1 MTEPTAKPTVT
12 LNDSQGATMP
22 TNHTDDVNKKSV
34 NQKDVK
40 SKVKNSQRTVKN
52 KQKGQV
58 TAALDKA
65 ALLALFT
72 LPNAEHNSDELSGE
86 NLAAEKSASKQ
97 LPLEQAGIN
106 SDNEIP
112 ANQISTNQL
121 PAHQTLSTANTETN
135 VAAQRVALY
144 HAQHERTRQL
154 YMASAATRPTY
165 LVQTLKTQFAEYQQY
180 LLAQQLDKRGL
191 MDTDGLERLWQQ
203 LHVVDDIIED
213 IVRHMPAQQPAGW
226 QLTTQDGHNP
236 LRFATIGK
244 LKHGKPIL
252 DQGSLNSYVLGHFGV
267 SSFTYDRG
275 YYIGHVVGYLFSCY
289 FCAHLSISYG
299 VTALGPQFVSDYE
312 YASLETPHMVRLLQG
327 LDGYCKKRIYQLAVI
342 CARLSVFA
350 SDKRIERMLIAE
362 VNDFD
367 KKLQQQHLDV
377 LLLQGLMPDS
387 SDSTPLF

>member
-1 MTEPTAKPTVT
+1 MTEPTAK
-12 LNDSQGATMP
+12 LSAGSNSRQDATA
-22 TNHTDDVNKKSV
+22 TAKKESNVNKNTAIDHSHVGKTAP
-34 NQKDVK
+34 KDTIVA
-40 SKVKNSQRTVKN
+40 TP
-52 KQKGQV
+52 
-58 TAALDKA
+58 DKA
-65 ALLALFT
+65 ALLTMFT
-72 LPNAEHNSDELSGE
+72 LSDANETATE
-86 NLAAEKSASKQ
+86 AIAAES
-97 LPLEQAGIN
+97 
-106 SDNEIP
+106 SD
-112 ANQISTNQL
+112 
-121 PAHQTLSTANTETN
+121 TLTATAKTAAQESSI
-135 VAAQRVALY
+135 AAQRVALY
-144 HAQHERTRQL
+144 HTQHERTRLL
-154 YMASAATRPTY
+154 YMASANTRPTY
-165 LVQTLKTQFAEYQQY
+165 LVQTLKLQFAEYQQY

-191 MDTDGLERLWQQ
+191 MDVDTLERLWHQ
-203 LHVVDDIIED
+203 LHVVDDVIAD

-226 QLTTQDGHNP
+226 QLTTQDGRNP
-236 LRFATIGK
+236 LCFATVGK
-244 LKHGKPIL
+244 LKHGKPIR

-289 FCAHLSISYG
+289 YCAHLSISYG
-299 VTALGPQFVSDYE
+299 VTALGQQVVADYD

-387 SDSTPLF
+387 NDSTPLF

>member
-1 MTEPTAKPTVT
+1 MTEPTAKP
-12 LNDSQGATMP
+12 S
-22 TNHTDDVNKKSV
+22 
-34 NQKDVK
+34 VK
-40 SKVKNSQRTVKN
+40 SSNFPDASQDIAASAHNSSKATGKVKAKN
-52 KQKGQV
+52 KQSNSNIQQEDNKQADGSTV
-58 TAALDKA
+58 LDKA
-65 ALLALFT
+65 ALLALFI
-72 LPNAEHNSDELSGE
+72 LPNVDDSLAETDSVNI
-86 NLAAEKSASKQ
+86 NSASHTLKN
-97 LPLEQAGIN
+97 LSLN
-106 SDNEIP
+106 DSD
-112 ANQISTNQL
+112 S
-121 PAHQTLSTANTETN
+121 S

-144 HAQHERTRQL
+144 QTQHSRTQQL
-154 YMASAATRPTY
+154 YLASAATRPTY

-191 MDTDGLERLWQQ
+191 TDTDNIERLWQQ

-213 IVRHMPAQQPAGW
+213 IVRHMPVQQPAGW
-226 QLTTQDGHNP
+226 QLTTQDGYNP
-236 LRFATIGK
+236 LCLATIGK
-244 LKHGKPIL
+244 LKHHKPVF
-252 DQGSLNSYVLGHFGV
+252 DQGSLNSYVLSHFGV

-289 FCAHLSISYG
+289 FFAHLSISYG
-299 VTALGPQFVSDYE
+299 VTALGQDVVSDYD

-387 SDSTPLF
+387 NDSTPLF

>member
-1 MTEPTAKPTVT
+1 MTEPTAKPRA
-12 LNDSQGATMP
+12 GA
-22 TNHTDDVNKKSV
+22 
-34 NQKDVK
+34 
-40 SKVKNSQRTVKN
+40 NSQQGSAVSAKKQSDMNPSNVKRGL
-52 KQKGQV
+52 K
-58 TAALDKA
+58 DKA
-65 ALLALFT
+65 GTTPDKAMLLALFT
-72 LPNAEHNSDELSGE
+72 LPDIEEADLEETVVKAAVDELSNTHSVMQQPATSE
-86 NLAAEKSASKQ
+86 MNIAE
-97 LPLEQAGIN
+97 
-106 SDNEIP
+106 
-112 ANQISTNQL
+112 
-121 PAHQTLSTANTETN
+121 
-135 VAAQRVALY
+135 QRVALY
-144 HAQHERTRQL
+144 RTQHERTRLL
-154 YMASAATRPTY
+154 YMASTATRPTY
-165 LVQTLKTQFAEYQQY
+165 LVQTLKSQFAEHQQY

-203 LHVVDDIIED
+203 LHVVDDIIAD

-226 QLTTQDGHNP
+226 QLTTQDGRNP
-236 LRFATIGK
+236 LCFATVGK
-244 LKHGKPIL
+244 LKNSKPIR

-299 VTALGPQFVSDYE
+299 VTALGPQVIADYD
-312 YASLETPHMVRLLQG
+312 YASLETPYMVRLLQG

>member
-12 LNDSQGATMP
+12 LNDCQGATMP

-40 SKVKNSQRTVKN
+40 SKVKNNQRTVKN

-72 LPNAEHNSDELSGE
+72 LPNAEHNSDELSVD
-86 NLAAEKSASKQ
+86 NLAAEKLATKQ

-121 PAHQTLSTANTETN
+121 AAHQTLSTANTETN

-299 VTALGPQFVSDYE
+299 VTALGPQVVSDYE

>member
-1 MTEPTAKPTVT
+1 MTEPTAKP
-12 LNDSQGATMP
+12 SAQP
-22 TNHTDDVNKKSV
+22 
-34 NQKDVK
+34 
-40 SKVKNSQRTVKN
+40 NSQQGSAASMKKQSKIDESSAKSNARDSACLVVSGQKN
-52 KQKGQV
+52 KV
-58 TAALDKA
+58 DETLDKA
-65 ALLALFT
+65 SLLALFT
-72 LPNAEHNSDELSGE
+72 LPHSEDTAVDEMTV
-86 NLAAEKSASKQ
+86 
-97 LPLEQAGIN
+97 AGIAVKAGTDT
-106 SDNEIP
+106 SSAEATDSSI
-112 ANQISTNQL
+112 A
-121 PAHQTLSTANTETN
+121 TAVSETSI
-135 VAAQRVALY
+135 AEQRVALY
-144 HAQHERTRQL
+144 HNQHERTRLL
-154 YMASAATRPTY
+154 YVASATTRPTY
-165 LVQTLKTQFAEYQQY
+165 LVQTLKKQFAEYQQY

-203 LHVVDDIIED
+203 LHVVDDIIAD

-226 QLTTQDGHNP
+226 QLTTQDGQNP
-236 LRFATIGK
+236 LCFATVGK
-244 LKHGKPIL
+244 LKNGKPIR

-275 YYIGHVVGYLFSCY
+275 YYIGHVIGYLFSCY

-299 VTALGPQFVSDYE
+299 VTALGQQVVTDYD
-312 YASLETPHMVRLLQG
+312 YASLETPYMVRLLQG

-387 SDSTPLF
+387 NDSTPLF

>member
-1 MTEPTAKPTVT
+1 MTEPTAKPSAQADSHQGSAVSAKKSS
-12 LNDSQGATMP
+12 NSDKNNAKVKAKDSQYLIE
-22 TNHTDDVNKKSV
+22 NL
-34 NQKDVK
+34 
-40 SKVKNSQRTVKN
+40 SKNPVAETPN
-52 KQKGQV
+52 
-58 TAALDKA
+58 KA

-72 LPNAEHNSDELSGE
+72 LSNFEETVAKETKGEPDTSSATSTENSIAE
-86 NLAAEKSASKQ
+86 
-97 LPLEQAGIN
+97 
-106 SDNEIP
+106 
-112 ANQISTNQL
+112 
-121 PAHQTLSTANTETN
+121 
-135 VAAQRVALY
+135 QRVALY
-144 HAQHERTRQL
+144 RAQHERTRLL
-154 YMASAATRPTY
+154 YMASATARPTY
-165 LVQTLKTQFAEYQQY
+165 LVQTLKSQFAEHQQY

-226 QLTTQDGHNP
+226 QLTTQDGRNP
-236 LRFATIGK
+236 LCFATVGK
-244 LKHGKPIL
+244 LKNGKPIQ

-299 VTALGPQFVSDYE
+299 VTALGQQVVADYE
-312 YASLETPHMVRLLQG
+312 YASLETPYMVRLLQG

-377 LLLQGLMPDS
+377 LLLNGLMPES
-387 SDSTPLF
+387 NDSTPLF

>member
-1 MTEPTAKPTVT
+1 MTEPTAKPSTEA
-12 LNDSQGATMP
+12 NSHQGTTATAKKENNIDKDNARDNLHIGKTAQ
-22 TNHTDDVNKKSV
+22 TNCATE
-34 NQKDVK
+34 QP
-40 SKVKNSQRTVKN
+40 
-52 KQKGQV
+52 
-58 TAALDKA
+58 DKA
-65 ALLALFT
+65 ALLTLFT
-72 LPNAEHNSDELSGE
+72 LQDSKVTDSDTVDTEWSNSHKSTVQP
-86 NLAAEKSASKQ
+86 AA
-97 LPLEQAGIN
+97 
-106 SDNEIP
+106 NE
-112 ANQISTNQL
+112 S
-121 PAHQTLSTANTETN
+121 N

-144 HAQHERTRQL
+144 HAQHERTRLL
-154 YMASAATRPTY
+154 YMASANTRPTY
-165 LVQTLKTQFAEYQQY
+165 LVQTLKLQFAEYQQY

-191 MDTDGLERLWQQ
+191 MDTDTLERLWQQ
-203 LHVVDDIIED
+203 LHVVDDIIAD

-226 QLTTQDGHNP
+226 QLTTQDGRNP
-236 LRFATIGK
+236 LCFATVGK
-244 LKHGKPIL
+244 LKNGKPIR

-299 VTALGPQFVSDYE
+299 VTALGQQVVADYD

-327 LDGYCKKRIYQLAVI
+327 LDSYCKKRIYQLAVI

-387 SDSTPLF
+387 NDSTPLL

>member
-1 MTEPTAKPTVT
+1 MTEPTAKPTIT
-12 LNDSQGATMP
+12 LNNTKGATASVI
-22 TNHTDDVNKKSV
+22 HKDSV
-34 NQKDVK
+34 NEKGVHQKDVK
-40 SKVKNSQRTVKN
+40 VKARNSQRAVKN
-52 KQKGQV
+52 KQKGQI
-58 TAALDKA
+58 TAALDKG

-72 LPNAEHNSDELSGE
+72 LPNAESNFELS
-86 NLAAEKSASKQ
+86 AEQSH
-97 LPLEQAGIN
+97 LN
-106 SDNEIP
+106 TT
-112 ANQISTNQL
+112 NQISANHIPVNQT
-121 PAHQTLSTANTETN
+121 QNTATSDTN
-135 VAAQRVALY
+135 VAAQLVALY
-144 HAQHERTRQL
+144 RAQHERTRQL

-236 LRFATIGK
+236 LRFATVGK
-244 LKHGKPIL
+244 LKHHKPIL

-267 SSFTYDRG
+267 SSFTYDRA

-299 VTALGPQFVSDYE
+299 VTALGPQVVSDYE

>member
-1 MTEPTAKPTVT
+1 MTEPTAKPRAGA
-12 LNDSQGATMP
+12 NSQQGSAVSAKKQSNMNPSNVKHGQKDKAGAT
-22 TNHTDDVNKKSV
+22 
-34 NQKDVK
+34 
-40 SKVKNSQRTVKN
+40 
-52 KQKGQV
+52 
-58 TAALDKA
+58 LDKA
-65 ALLALFT
+65 MLLALFT
-72 LPNAEHNSDELSGE
+72 LPDIEEAVVKKVVKVAADELSNTHSVMQQPATSE
-86 NLAAEKSASKQ
+86 MNIAE
-97 LPLEQAGIN
+97 
-106 SDNEIP
+106 
-112 ANQISTNQL
+112 
-121 PAHQTLSTANTETN
+121 
-135 VAAQRVALY
+135 QRVALY
-144 HAQHERTRQL
+144 RTQHERTRLL

-165 LVQTLKTQFAEYQQY
+165 LVQTLKSQFAEHQQY

-203 LHVVDDIIED
+203 LHVVDDIIAD

-226 QLTTQDGHNP
+226 QLTTQDGRNP
-236 LRFATIGK
+236 LCFATVGK
-244 LKHGKPIL
+244 LKNSKPIR

-299 VTALGPQFVSDYE
+299 VTALGSQVIADYD
-312 YASLETPHMVRLLQG
+312 YASLETPYMVRLLQG

>member
-1 MTEPTAKPTVT
+1 MTEPTAKP
-12 LNDSQGATMP
+12 S
-22 TNHTDDVNKKSV
+22 
-34 NQKDVK
+34 VK
-40 SKVKNSQRTVKN
+40 SSNSQNIPQDTSASAHNSSKVNAEN
-52 KQKGQV
+52 KQSNSTIEQENNTQTSVV
-58 TAALDKA
+58 TALDKA
-65 ALLALFT
+65 ALLALFI
-72 LPNAEHNSDELSGE
+72 LPNNDDSFSETNSV
-86 NLAAEKSASKQ
+86 N
-97 LPLEQAGIN
+97 IN
-106 SDNEIP
+106 T
-112 ANQISTNQL
+112 ANQIITNQI
-121 PAHQTLSTANTETN
+121 PTTADSESS
-135 VAAQRVALY
+135 VATQRLALY
-144 HAQHERTRQL
+144 QAQHARTQQL
-154 YMASAATRPTY
+154 YLASAATRPTY

-191 MDTDGLERLWQQ
+191 IDTDVIERLWQQ

-226 QLTTQDGHNP
+226 QLTTQDGSNP
-236 LRFATIGK
+236 LCLATIGK
-244 LKHGKPIL
+244 LKHHKPIF
-252 DQGSLNSYVLGHFGV
+252 DQGSLCNYVLGHFGV

-289 FCAHLSISYG
+289 FFAHLSISYG
-299 VTALGPQFVSDYE
+299 VTALGQQVVSDYD

-387 SDSTPLF
+387 NDSTPLF

>member
-1 MTEPTAKPTVT
+1 MTEPTAKPRAGAK
-12 LNDSQGATMP
+12 SQSGSAVSAKKP
-22 TNHTDDVNKKSV
+22 SNIHSNNVKRSLKDKTDVP
-34 NQKDVK
+34 
-40 SKVKNSQRTVKN
+40 
-52 KQKGQV
+52 
-58 TAALDKA
+58 LDKA
-65 ALLALFT
+65 MLLALFT
-72 LPNAEHNSDELSGE
+72 LPDLEEAVAKEPIIEAATDELSVSHSAVQQSTTSE
-86 NLAAEKSASKQ
+86 INIAE
-97 LPLEQAGIN
+97 
-106 SDNEIP
+106 
-112 ANQISTNQL
+112 
-121 PAHQTLSTANTETN
+121 
-135 VAAQRVALY
+135 QRVALY
-144 HAQHERTRQL
+144 RTQYERTRLL

-165 LVQTLKTQFAEYQQY
+165 LVQTLKSQFAEHQQY

-203 LHVVDDIIED
+203 LHVVDDLIED
-213 IVRHMPAQQPAGW
+213 IVRHLPAQQPAGG

-236 LRFATIGK
+236 LCFATVGK
-244 LKHGKPIL
+244 LKHNKPIR

-275 YYIGHVVGYLFSCY
+275 YYIGHVIGYLFSCY
-289 FCAHLSISYG
+289 FCAHLSITYG
-299 VTALGPQFVSDYE
+299 VTALAQDVVSDYD
-312 YASLETPHMVRLLQG
+312 YATLETPHMVRLLQG

>member
-22 TNHTDDVNKKSV
+22 TNHTDDVNQKSV

-144 HAQHERTRQL
+144 RAQHERTRQL

-299 VTALGPQFVSDYE
+299 VTALGPQVVSDYE

>member
-1 MTEPTAKPTVT
+1 MTEPTVKPRAGANSQQGSAVSAKKQSNMNPSNVKHGQK
-12 LNDSQGATMP
+12 DKAGATP
-22 TNHTDDVNKKSV
+22 
-34 NQKDVK
+34 
-40 SKVKNSQRTVKN
+40 
-52 KQKGQV
+52 
-58 TAALDKA
+58 DKA
-65 ALLALFT
+65 MLLALFT
-72 LPNAEHNSDELSGE
+72 LPDIEEAVVKEVVKVAADELSNTHSVMQQPATSE
-86 NLAAEKSASKQ
+86 MNIAE
-97 LPLEQAGIN
+97 
-106 SDNEIP
+106 
-112 ANQISTNQL
+112 
-121 PAHQTLSTANTETN
+121 
-135 VAAQRVALY
+135 QRVALY
-144 HAQHERTRQL
+144 RTQHERTRLL

-165 LVQTLKTQFAEYQQY
+165 LVQTLKSQFAEHQQY

-203 LHVVDDIIED
+203 LHVVDDIIAD

-226 QLTTQDGHNP
+226 QLTTQDGRNP
-236 LRFATIGK
+236 LCFATVGK
-244 LKHGKPIL
+244 LKNSKPIR

-299 VTALGPQFVSDYE
+299 VTALGPQVIADYD
-312 YASLETPHMVRLLQG
+312 YASLETPYMVRLLQG

>member
-1 MTEPTAKPTVT
+1 MTEPTAKPTMT
-12 LNDSQGATMP
+12 SKSQCTTASATS
-22 TNHTDDVNKKSV
+22 TANADKKDVN
-34 NQKDVK
+34 
-40 SKVKNSQRTVKN
+40 SKVRNKQRVAKN
-52 KQKGQV
+52 KQKV
-58 TAALDKA
+58 NATPALDKA

-72 LPNAEHNSDELSGE
+72 LPDAESNSESNTESGF
-86 NLAAEKSASKQ
+86 
-97 LPLEQAGIN
+97 EQASLNALSSSESN
-106 SDNEIP
+106 S
-112 ANQISTNQL
+112 S
-121 PAHQTLSTANTETN
+121 ETN
-135 VAAQRVALY
+135 VATQRLALY
-144 HAQHERTRQL
+144 HRQHERTRQL

-236 LRFATIGK
+236 LRLPTVGK
-244 LKHGKPIL
+244 LKHGKPIA

-267 SSFTYDRG
+267 SSFTYDRA

-299 VTALGPQFVSDYE
+299 VTALAPQIVSDYE

>member
-1 MTEPTAKPTVT
+1 MTEPTAKP
-12 LNDSQGATMP
+12 S
-22 TNHTDDVNKKSV
+22 
-34 NQKDVK
+34 VK
-40 SKVKNSQRTVKN
+40 SSNFPNTSQDIFASAHKSSKATNKVNAEN
-52 KQKGQV
+52 KQSDSNIQQEKNIQTGVV
-58 TAALDKA
+58 TALKKA
-65 ALLALFT
+65 ELLALFV
-72 LPNAEHNSDELSGE
+72 LPTADDSLAQNNSL
-86 NLAAEKSASKQ
+86 N
-97 LPLEQAGIN
+97 IYT
-106 SDNEIP
+106 
-112 ANQISTNQL
+112 TNQ
-121 PAHQTLSTANTETN
+121 TLTNPSLTTADSESS
-135 VAAQRVALY
+135 VATQRVALY
-144 HAQHERTRQL
+144 EAQHERTQQL
-154 YMASAATRPTY
+154 YLASAATRPTY
-165 LVQTLKTQFAEYQQY
+165 LVQTLKTQFVEYQQY

-191 MDTDGLERLWQQ
+191 IDTDVIERLWQQ

-226 QLTTQDGHNP
+226 QLTTQDGSNP
-236 LRFATIGK
+236 LCLATIGK
-244 LKHGKPIL
+244 LKHNKPIF
-252 DQGSLNSYVLGHFGV
+252 DQGSLNSYVLSHFGV

-289 FCAHLSISYG
+289 FFAHLSISYG
-299 VTALGPQFVSDYE
+299 VTALGQDVVSDYD

-387 SDSTPLF
+387 NDSTPLF

>member
-1 MTEPTAKPTVT
+1 T
-12 LNDSQGATMP
+12 
-22 TNHTDDVNKKSV
+22 
-34 NQKDVK
+34 
-40 SKVKNSQRTVKN
+40 
-52 KQKGQV
+52 
-58 TAALDKA
+58 
-65 ALLALFT
+65 
-72 LPNAEHNSDELSGE
+72 
-86 NLAAEKSASKQ
+86 
-97 LPLEQAGIN
+97 
-106 SDNEIP
+106 
-112 ANQISTNQL
+112 
-121 PAHQTLSTANTETN
+121 
-135 VAAQRVALY
+135 QRVALY
-144 HAQHERTRQL
+144 RAQHERTQQL
-154 YMASAATRPTY
+154 YLASAAIRPTY
-165 LVQTLKTQFAEYQQY
+165 LVHTLKTQFAEYQQY

-191 MDTDGLERLWQQ
+191 MDTDAIERLWQQ

-226 QLTTQDGHNP
+226 QLTIQDGHNP
-236 LRFATIGK
+236 LCFATVGK
-244 LKHGKPIL
+244 LKHNKPIF

-289 FCAHLSISYG
+289 FCAHLSITYG
-299 VTALGPQFVSDYE
+299 VTALGQDVVSDYD

-387 SDSTPLF
+387 

>member
-1 MTEPTAKPTVT
+1 MTESTAKPRAGAK
-12 LNDSQGATMP
+12 SQQGSAMSAR
-22 TNHTDDVNKKSV
+22 KKSIK
-34 NQKDVK
+34 NPNNLKR
-40 SKVKNSQRTVKN
+40 SRNIKVI
-52 KQKGQV
+52 
-58 TAALDKA
+58 APPDKA
-65 ALLALFT
+65 MLLALFT
-72 LPNAEHNSDELSGE
+72 LPDIEEAVVEETIAKEAIVNAEANELSNTHTATQQPATSE
-86 NLAAEKSASKQ
+86 INIAE
-97 LPLEQAGIN
+97 
-106 SDNEIP
+106 
-112 ANQISTNQL
+112 
-121 PAHQTLSTANTETN
+121 
-135 VAAQRVALY
+135 QRVALY
-144 HAQHERTRQL
+144 RTQHERTRLL

-165 LVQTLKTQFAEYQQY
+165 LVQTLKSQFAEHQQY

-191 MDTDGLERLWQQ
+191 MDTDGVERLWQQ
-203 LHVVDDIIED
+203 LHVVDDIIAD

-226 QLTTQDGHNP
+226 QLTTQDGRNP
-236 LRFATIGK
+236 LCFATVGT
-244 LKHGKPIL
+244 LKNSKPIR

-299 VTALGPQFVSDYE
+299 VTALGPQVVSDYE

>member
-40 SKVKNSQRTVKN
+40 SKVKNSQQTVKN

-72 LPNAEHNSDELSGE
+72 LPNAEHNSDELSVD
-86 NLAAEKSASKQ
+86 NLAAEKPASKQ

-299 VTALGPQFVSDYE
+299 VTALGPQVVSDYE

>member
-1 MTEPTAKPTVT
+1 MTEPTAKP
-12 LNDSQGATMP
+12 S
-22 TNHTDDVNKKSV
+22 
-34 NQKDVK
+34 VK
-40 SKVKNSQRTVKN
+40 SSNFSDASQDTSASAHNSSKATSKVNAEN
-52 KQKGQV
+52 KQSDSIIEQEKNTQTDVV
-58 TAALDKA
+58 TALDKA
-65 ALLALFT
+65 ALLALFI
-72 LPNAEHNSDELSGE
+72 LPNNDDSFSETNSV
-86 NLAAEKSASKQ
+86 N
-97 LPLEQAGIN
+97 IN
-106 SDNEIP
+106 T
-112 ANQISTNQL
+112 ANQIITNQI
-121 PAHQTLSTANTETN
+121 PTTADSESS
-135 VAAQRVALY
+135 VATQRLALY
-144 HAQHERTRQL
+144 QAQHARTQQL
-154 YMASAATRPTY
+154 YLASAATRPTY

-191 MDTDGLERLWQQ
+191 IDTDVIERLWQQ

-226 QLTTQDGHNP
+226 QLTTQDGSNP
-236 LRFATIGK
+236 LCLATIGK
-244 LKHGKPIL
+244 LKHHKPIF
-252 DQGSLNSYVLGHFGV
+252 DQGSLCNYVLGHFGV

-289 FCAHLSISYG
+289 FFAHLSISYS
-299 VTALGPQFVSDYE
+299 VTALGQQVVSDYD

-350 SDKRIERMLIAE
+350 SGKRIERMLIAE

-387 SDSTPLF
+387 NDSTPLF

>member
-1 MTEPTAKPTVT
+1 MTEPNAKTSKQANDDKASTLSTENQNKMKDSTAK
-12 LNDSQGATMP
+12 D
-22 TNHTDDVNKKSV
+22 
-34 NQKDVK
+34 K
-40 SKVKNSQRTVKN
+40 SKDSLGLLEESQKECVSKMSN
-52 KQKGQV
+52 
-58 TAALDKA
+58 KA
-65 ALLALFT
+65 ALLALFV
-72 LPNAEHNSDELSGE
+72 LPDREETKPKKEPKESERNTGTDTSVDT
-86 NLAAEKSASKQ
+86 
-97 LPLEQAGIN
+97 
-106 SDNEIP
+106 
-112 ANQISTNQL
+112 STE
-121 PAHQTLSTANTETN
+121 SSI
-135 VAAQRVALY
+135 AQQRAALY
-144 HAQHERTRQL
+144 HAQYERTRLL
-154 YMASAATRPTY
+154 YVASAATRPTY
-165 LVQTLKTQFAEYQQY
+165 LVQTLKSQFAEYQQY
-180 LLAQQLDKRGL
+180 LLSQQLDKRGL

-203 LHVVDDIIED
+203 LHVVDDIIAD

-226 QLTTQDGHNP
+226 QLTTQDGRNP
-236 LRFATIGK
+236 LCFATVGK
-244 LKHGKPIL
+244 LKHGKPVR

-299 VTALGPQFVSDYE
+299 VTALGQQVVTDYD

-327 LDGYCKKRIYQLAVI
+327 LDTYCKKRIYQLAVI

-387 SDSTPLF
+387 NDSTPLF

>member
-1 MTEPTAKPTVT
+1 MTEPTAKP
-12 LNDSQGATMP
+12 
-22 TNHTDDVNKKSV
+22 SV
-34 NQKDVK
+34 KTSNPQDISASANNSGNSN
-40 SKVKNSQRTVKN
+40 SKVNAKISQDDLDGEQKNILQAESIT
-52 KQKGQV
+52 
-58 TAALDKA
+58 ALDKA
-65 ALLALFT
+65 ALLALFV
-72 LPNAEHNSDELSGE
+72 LPNADDSVVEKAESSKLSASHSNAVSQTSINA
-86 NLAAEKSASKQ
+86 NLAA
-97 LPLEQAGIN
+97 
-106 SDNEIP
+106 
-112 ANQISTNQL
+112 ST
-121 PAHQTLSTANTETN
+121 SESS

-144 HAQHERTRQL
+144 QAQHKRTQQL
-154 YMASAATRPTY
+154 YLASAMTRPTY

-191 MDTDGLERLWQQ
+191 MDTENLERLWQQ

-236 LRFATIGK
+236 LCLATIGK
-244 LKHGKPIL
+244 LKQHKPIV

-289 FCAHLSISYG
+289 FFAHLSISYG
-299 VTALGPQFVSDYE
+299 VTALGQEVVSDYD

-387 SDSTPLF
+387 NDSTPLF

>member
-1 MTEPTAKPTVT
+1 MTEPTAKPRAGA
-12 LNDSQGATMP
+12 NSQQGSAVSAKKQSDMNPSNVKHGQKDKAGATP
-22 TNHTDDVNKKSV
+22 
-34 NQKDVK
+34 
-40 SKVKNSQRTVKN
+40 
-52 KQKGQV
+52 
-58 TAALDKA
+58 DKA
-65 ALLALFT
+65 MLLALFT
-72 LPNAEHNSDELSGE
+72 LPDIEEAVVKEVVKVAADELSNTHSVMQQPATSE
-86 NLAAEKSASKQ
+86 INIAE
-97 LPLEQAGIN
+97 
-106 SDNEIP
+106 
-112 ANQISTNQL
+112 
-121 PAHQTLSTANTETN
+121 
-135 VAAQRVALY
+135 QRVALY
-144 HAQHERTRQL
+144 RTQHERTRLL

-165 LVQTLKTQFAEYQQY
+165 LVQTLKSQFAEHQQY

-203 LHVVDDIIED
+203 LHVVDDIIAD

-226 QLTTQDGHNP
+226 QLTTQDGRNP
-236 LRFATIGK
+236 LCFATVGK
-244 LKHGKPIL
+244 LKNSKPIR

-299 VTALGPQFVSDYE
+299 VTALGPQVIADYD
-312 YASLETPHMVRLLQG
+312 YASLETPYMVRLLQG

>member
-1 MTEPTAKPTVT
+1 MTEPTAKP
-12 LNDSQGATMP
+12 S
-22 TNHTDDVNKKSV
+22 
-34 NQKDVK
+34 VK
-40 SKVKNSQRTVKN
+40 SSNFSDASQDTSASAHNSSKATSKVNAEN
-52 KQKGQV
+52 KQSDSIIEQEKNTQ
-58 TAALDKA
+58 AAVITTLDKA
-65 ALLALFT
+65 ALLALFI
-72 LPNAEHNSDELSGE
+72 LPNNDDSLAENNSV
-86 NLAAEKSASKQ
+86 N
-97 LPLEQAGIN
+97 IN
-106 SDNEIP
+106 TANQILT
-112 ANQISTNQL
+112 NQIST
-121 PAHQTLSTANTETN
+121 TADSENS
-135 VAAQRVALY
+135 VATQRLALY
-144 HAQHERTRQL
+144 QAQYERTQQL
-154 YMASAATRPTY
+154 YLASAATRPTY

-191 MDTDGLERLWQQ
+191 IDTDVIERLWQQ

-226 QLTTQDGHNP
+226 QLTTQDGSNP
-236 LRFATIGK
+236 LCLATIGK
-244 LKHGKPIL
+244 LKHHKSIL
-252 DQGSLNSYVLGHFGV
+252 DQGSLNNYVLSHFGV

-289 FCAHLSISYG
+289 FFAHLSISYG
-299 VTALGPQFVSDYE
+299 VTALGQQVVSDYD

-387 SDSTPLF
+387 NDSTPLF